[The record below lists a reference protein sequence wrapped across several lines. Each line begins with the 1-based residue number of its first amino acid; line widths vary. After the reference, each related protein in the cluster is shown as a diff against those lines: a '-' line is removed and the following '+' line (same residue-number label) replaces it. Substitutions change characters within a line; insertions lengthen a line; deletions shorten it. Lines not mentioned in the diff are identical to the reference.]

1 MAPVSSDPTTAI
13 KLNDIGALAALVR
26 ANPSMFMLRT
36 ILNAYWSLGT
46 EHPSKADAYNTVLRD
61 LKLYPD
67 MPRFPAPE
75 FENTLGTA
83 PTDTFVRT
91 FVPEFFDRV
100 TSGLWEAR
108 QDMDT
113 EVDPDNPFLIASMLS
128 ASAMKTEACFS
139 SDQVWY
145 IRDGLR
151 MKGSDPKFFTPEEYE
166 AGAVA
171 GLIQVL
177 SAGKR
182 ILEREMIEE
191 GDLRQ
196 SLEDIGEVIKCSTGE
211 KVLQAAREL
220 ARNNFKES
228 WSSRDIWA
236 LLDEE

>member
-1 MAPVSSDPTTAI
+1 
-13 KLNDIGALAALVR
+13 
-26 ANPSMFMLRT
+26 
-36 ILNAYWSLGT
+36 
-46 EHPSKADAYNTVLRD
+46 
-61 LKLYPD
+61 
-67 MPRFPAPE
+67 
-75 FENTLGTA
+75 
-83 PTDTFVRT
+83 
-91 FVPEFFDRV
+91 
-100 TSGLWEAR
+100 
-108 QDMDT
+108 MDT

-211 KVLQAAREL
+211 KVLQVRSAKRDL
-220 ARNNFKES
+220 GQPLLTQLTPRRRRGN
-228 WSSRDIWA
+228 WPGMISRS
-236 LLDEE
+236 LGHRGTFGLCSPRSEEGVTACPYLSTSP